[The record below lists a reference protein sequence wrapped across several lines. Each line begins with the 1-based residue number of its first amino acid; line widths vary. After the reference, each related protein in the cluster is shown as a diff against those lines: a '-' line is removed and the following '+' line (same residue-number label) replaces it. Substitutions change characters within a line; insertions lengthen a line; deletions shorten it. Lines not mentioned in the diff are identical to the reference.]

1 MMERADSRQPGMD
14 QILVPLLSCAIF
26 IAAHYHALAN
36 PFVIN
41 DDVQQQI
48 YWMQRWLDK
57 DLYPGF
63 WLSEYSRHYVPWG
76 VQGIYRLA
84 SPFLNP
90 VTFSKVLPG
99 LLFVLASTAFYG
111 IGRVLKD
118 RYTAWTVLASFWLM
132 PFFLFRMSGG
142 LARGFAFP
150 LLALFLLYWLSGRG
164 WSMGWVLL
172 CMALTI
178 PYIFVLALTAVM
190 TGRIKDALMKQ
201 KGVAA
206 PFPSRTG
213 HWVLAGVGIVVLLW
227 WRQQYVASGFGPLV
241 TARDMVGKP
250 EFGIHGRY
258 PILPVPGFLWELVVL
273 PWQWIG
279 PYRETGS
286 IWAGILG
293 ALLILGVALWGAGR
307 FEWKALKG
315 KWLPFLYLGISSLL
329 FYGLSRILILK
340 LFIPSRYLI
349 YTVTL
354 FYCVGLGLCFRGLLG
369 ANLKSLA
376 TRALLAGVVGLS
388 IARLYGIGI
397 YDYSEYEPLYTVL
410 NRTPKTS
417 LIAGHPSLMDKVVT
431 FGRRNVFA
439 SFELAHPWS
448 KGLWRKMR
456 PRLVAFFDAY
466 YAADPAVVT
475 KFCEKYGIDFLVV
488 DNRHFTR
495 EFIKNHP
502 FFEPFGQMIQKT
514 VGDRRD
520 FALMSESL
528 FPETRIDQNLRLLD
542 LRKMKRG
549 SFDNG
554 DKGGSP

>member
-1 MMERADSRQPGMD
+1 MMRKADFRQVGVDPV
-14 QILVPLLSCAIF
+14 LVPFLSCVIF
-26 IAAHYHALAN
+26 VAAHFQALTD

-84 SPFLNP
+84 SLFLNP
-90 VTFSKVLPG
+90 ITFSKVLPG
-99 LLFVLASTAFYG
+99 LLFVLASTAIYG
-111 IGRVLKD
+111 IGRALKD
-118 RYTAWTVLASFWLM
+118 RFTAWTVLASFWLM

-178 PYIFVLALTAVM
+178 PYIFVLALAAVM
-190 TGRIKDALMKQ
+190 MGRIRDALMKQ
-201 KGVAA
+201 KALTT
-206 PFPSRTG
+206 PFPSKMG
-213 HWVLAGVGIVVLLW
+213 HWVLAGMGIVALLW
-227 WRQQYVASGFGPLV
+227 WRQQYMGSGFGPLV
-241 TARDMVGKP
+241 TAVDMIGNP

-258 PILPVPGFLWELVVL
+258 PILPVPSLLWELVVL

-286 IWAGILG
+286 LWAGILG
-293 ALLILGVALWGAGR
+293 SLSILGVALWGARR
-307 FEWKALKG
+307 FEWKMLKG
-315 KWLPFLYLGISSLL
+315 KWQPFLYLGISSLL
-329 FYGLSRILILK
+329 FYGLARIFLLK

-349 YTVTL
+349 YPVML
-354 FYCVGLGLCFRGLLG
+354 FYCVGLGLCFRGPLG
-369 ANLKSLA
+369 ANLKPLA
-376 TRALLAGVVGLS
+376 AKVLLAGVVGLS

-417 LIAGHPSLMDKVVT
+417 LIAGHPSLMDKVLT

-448 KGLWRKMR
+448 KGLWRKLR
-456 PRLVAFFDAY
+456 SRLVAFFNAY
-466 YAADPAVVT
+466 YAADAGVVL
-475 KFCEKYGIDFLVV
+475 KFCRKYGIDFLVV

-495 EFIKNHP
+495 EFLKNHP
-502 FFEPFGQMIQKT
+502 FFEPFGRMIQKS
-514 VGDRRD
+514 VGDRRR
-520 FALMSESL
+520 FALMSKNL

-542 LRKMKRG
+542 LRKMKETG
-549 SFDNG
+549 FDGG
-554 DKGGSP
+554 DKRGAL